1 MINCFDNVWQVV
13 ILVKMED
20 WVWLSGEYY
29 YIYLGLVCRDREEID
44 ESFDKIENVYE
55 IFFVLVFYVFRI
67 VYQEFKID
75 F

>member
-1 MINCFDNVWQVV
+1 MINCFDNVRQGV
-13 ILVKMED
+13 ILVKMKY
-20 WVWLSGEYY
+20 WVWLSGEYN
-29 YIYLGLVCRDREEID
+29 YIYLGLVCRDWEEID
-44 ESFDKIENVYE
+44 ECFDKIENVYE